1 VENFIPMEN
10 LIPVISGLV
19 GALIGA
25 SASVV
30 TMIIQSRIHDKRERM
45 RLVKELAIHDY
56 EKQYEIGKASG
67 RGFNVIPI
75 VVFMHYHSKLIEV
88 MEKDELTP
96 EVAKKLHEESKALA
110 KSLPKTGRRPRND

>member
-1 VENFIPMEN
+1 VENF
-10 LIPVISGLV
+10 IPVISGLV

-45 RLVKELAIHDY
+45 RLIKELAIHDF
-56 EKQYEIGKASG
+56 EKSFEIAKASASG
-67 RGFNVIPI
+67 RGFNITPL
-75 VVFMHYHSKLIEV
+75 VVFMHYHSKLIEA

-96 EVAKKLHEESKALA
+96 ELAKRLHEGSKALGE
-110 KSLPKTGRRPRND
+110 SLPRTGPRPRNE

>member
-1 VENFIPMEN
+1 MENF
-10 LIPVISGLV
+10 IPVISGLL

-45 RLVKELAIHDY
+45 RLIKELAIHDF
-56 EKQYEIGKASG
+56 EKSFEIAKASG
-67 RGFNVIPI
+67 LDFDTIPL
-75 VVFMHYHSKLIEV
+75 VVFMHYHSKLIEA

-96 EVAKKLHEESKALA
+96 EIAKKLYYESKALGE
-110 KSLPKTGRRPRND
+110 SLPKE